1 MRLTNCSGCET
12 RSLNWQRPG
21 EGLAEGVDEGRRND
35 CFRPEAVTQNAT
47 TAAPAIRDHD
57 LLYISAQM
65 KMLRK
70 D

>member
-35 CFRPEAVTQNAT
+35 CFRPKAVFHDGHLKRADDPSMPELEIVPGGQT
-47 TAAPAIRDHD
+47 T
-57 LLYISAQM
+57 Y
-65 KMLRK
+65 
-70 D
+70 